1 MRLYVLLWSEK
12 YHHVHASFI
21 SIVRPL
27 FAQAQPGTAG
37 QPPTCPAVQLC
48 LVPFTGSCAALS
60 KVCWPKLVRAG
71 VPPETG
77 KVWNVFPYSSPF
89 SSRSETHLQSAHIAS
104 VRVRSGFRLVPPQ
117 RAGMLLQWC
126 GVAGTAAAQ
135 SSDGVQLFRACE
147 NFFATHSVPL
157 LPNY

>member
-1 MRLYVLLWSEK
+1 MRLYVLCGPRNTTMFMR
-12 YHHVHASFI
+12 ASFRLCGPCLH
-21 SIVRPL
+21 RPSP
-27 FAQAQPGTAG
+27 ARQAS
-37 QPPTCPAVQLC
+37 PPHAPPYSCQLC

-126 GVAGTAAAQ
+126 GAIIRWV
-135 SSDGVQLFRACE
+135 SDLLRIRKLFGFSQAFHYFRIIYSC
-147 NFFATHSVPL
+147 T
-157 LPNY
+157 